1 MNEIGWGDNTCVARL
16 DFADDGSIVVV
27 YENDALICRR
37 ELSTFACIGWKN
49 AKGIPVSPQI
59 WFRRADPNNPQDVDK
74 IVEFMR
80 ELHRNAYGTDE
91 GLDPAAL
98 LRDVERAQQ
107 GLAALVH
114 VRSARGRNARR
125 ARLPQD
131 LVRRGAGRRSARRL
145 LHQQRIPRLRSE
157 RTDPRSGHQRIPLAR
172 KDLAVRP
179 CGRKKPAR
187 AGLLSQIRLR
197 AARRAP
203 RCERPALP
211 HVQAPD
217 GGIIRLD
224 KAASPLY
231 TLSE

>member
-1 MNEIGWGDNTCVARL
+1 
-16 DFADDGSIVVV
+16 
-27 YENDALICRR
+27 
-37 ELSTFACIGWKN
+37 
-49 AKGIPVSPQI
+49 
-59 WFRRADPNNPQDVDK
+59 
-74 IVEFMR
+74 MR

-107 GLAALVH
+107 VSPRSCTFGLLEDGTPAALVYLKTWYDEEPDVGLLGGFCISGEYRGCGLSAQILGQAISVYRSLGKTWLCAH
-114 VRSARGRNARR
+114 VAEKN
-125 ARLPQD
+125 L
-131 LVRRGAGRRSARRL
+131 
-145 LHQQRIPRLRSE
+145 
-157 RTDPRSGHQRIPLAR
+157 
-172 KDLAVRP
+172 
-179 CGRKKPAR
+179 AR

-197 AARRAP
+197 AARRAS

>member
-1 MNEIGWGDNTCVARL
+1 MAATPL
-16 DFADDGSIVVV
+16 D
-27 YENDALICRR
+27 LPQ

-107 GLAALVH
+107 VSPRSCTFGLLEDGTPAALVYLKTWYDE
-114 VRSARGRNARR
+114 VAGSSVCSAA
-125 ARLPQD
+125 
-131 LVRRGAGRRSARRL
+131 